1 MIESPVLFGTK
12 PQHDCFP
19 LALKVE
25 STIQA
30 VEGVIVKPWDVPSKV
45 SVKVTRVWEY
55 TQGNNKNIPITNNI
69 FFFISYINFKVIIY

>member
-25 STIQA
+25 SIIQA
-30 VEGVIVKPWDVPSKV
+30 ELGVIVKLCEEPSKV
-45 SVKVTRVWEY
+45 SVKEIRVWE
-55 TQGNNKNIPITNNI
+55 
-69 FFFISYINFKVIIY
+69 

>member
-1 MIESPVLFGTK
+1 MGETNMIESPVLFGTN

-30 VEGVIVKPWDVPSKV
+30 EVGVVVKLCEAPSKV
-45 SVKVTRVWEY
+45 SVKEIRVWELL
-55 TQGNNKNIPITNNI
+55 KKIRLNIPIST
-69 FFFISYINFKVIIY
+69 